1 MKLAS
6 RMKKKQYI
14 LLACLTTFALALSGA
29 VGVANSAGQGG
40 PPDDKDNGSA
50 EISGEFSD
58 QCRDFTAHSSKDISH
73 VELHYAD
80 GRVEK
85 DESIDSPDYSVDGGP
100 GDEIDYYAIVK
111 SGTTKKR
118 FDCDNGEEPKPQCS
132 DGVDNDGDKKI
143 DHPEDPGC
151 DSPEDNDE
159 TDDPTTPQCSD
170 GIDNDGDTKIDA
182 DDPGC
187 HTDGDSTNPDSY
199 DPNDD
204 DEVDENGGGDGA
216 FSCRASTLRLEGS
229 AVLGA
234 ILGDPF
240 EPFVANADNDP
251 CMTEDGGSPIA
262 GEAPDNDFG
271 TGYLKALFAE
281 TDDSEGA
288 DATAGVAEV
297 HFEGE
302 PGFITA
308 TAVSSSAQGRCVGGQ
323 PELTGES
330 TIATLDLNGNA
341 IVVPPDGE
349 HVEIPLDPLATLHLN
364 YQEVSEDGKTLTVR
378 ALWLDAGELEP
389 ASGDVIVGESIVDF
403 SGNPC

>member
-1 MKLAS
+1 MKLAP
-6 RMKKKQYI
+6 RVKKKQYI
-14 LLACLTTFALALSGA
+14 LLACLTAFALAFSGA
-29 VGVANSAGQGG
+29 VGIANSAGQGG
-40 PPDDKDNGSA
+40 PPDDTGNGSA
-50 EISGEFSD
+50 EITGEFSD

-73 VELHYAD
+73 VELHYED
-80 GRVEK
+80 GRVVK
-85 DESIDSPDYSVDGGP
+85 DESVNSPDYSIDGDA
-100 GDEIDYYAIVK
+100 GDELDHVIVK

-118 FDCDNGEEPKPQCS
+118 VDCDNGEEPKPQCS

-159 TDDPTTPQCSD
+159 TDETGT
-170 GIDNDGDTKIDA
+170 
-182 DDPGC
+182 
-187 HTDGDSTNPDSY
+187 
-199 DPNDD
+199 
-204 DEVDENGGGDGA
+204 GDGW
-216 FSCRASTLRLEGS
+216 SCRASTLRLEGS
-229 AVLGA
+229 DVLGQ

-240 EPFVANADNDP
+240 EPFVANDQNAP
-251 CMTEDGGSPIA
+251 CVTEDGGSPIQ

-297 HFEGE
+297 HFEAD

-308 TAVSSSAQGRCVGGQ
+308 TAVASSAQGRCVGGQ

-330 TIATLDLNGNA
+330 TIATLNLNGNA

-349 HVEIPLDPLATLHLN
+349 HVEIPLGPLATLHLN

-389 ASGDVIVGESIVDF
+389 ASGDVIVGESIVDY
-403 SGNPC
+403 SGNRS